1 MNMKLA
7 KDLENNLYSLINNSG
22 LSLDTA
28 FYVLKSV
35 YLDLKSSFDIYL
47 LSNEENA
54 NVSNSTIQPV
64 TVDTSADNTIIAD

>member
-35 YLDLKSSFDIYL
+35 YLDLKSSFDMYL
-47 LSNEENA
+47 LSSENDVDQ
-54 NVSNSTIQPV
+54 NTVQPV
-64 TVDTSADNTIIAD
+64 EMDAPTDEPVIID

>member
-35 YLDLKSSFDIYL
+35 YLDLKSSFDMYL
-47 LSNEENA
+47 LSSEN
-54 NVSNSTIQPV
+54 NVDQNTEQSVEMDAPTDEPV
-64 TVDTSADNTIIAD
+64 IID